1 MRLPSITKAGVII
14 FMLTLSIFTSCKSDV
29 PEDNSNNQQLME
41 LRDEVAQLKLEKEMK
56 DSIINESLAFFNE
69 IQSNLESIGF
79 KKDEIRIKSA
89 DPELTSD
96 DKTWIL
102 EQIRHINFLRTENA
116 KKVKELSNQL
126 DKNNLRIKELEAM
139 IEKLV
144 QDIQAKDDQISTLQ
158 AELDNMDKEYS
169 KLFDAYQEKE
179 FMVDQLV
186 DQINTV
192 YYSYGTAAELEK
204 NQVIERRNGF
214 IGIGKRITLL
224 DDFNEKY
231 FAKIDMTK
239 DKEIFIEGQDLKIIT
254 DHSSKSYTVVPVG
267 ANSKIKILDPREFW
281 KISKYLVVIVE

>member
-1 MRLPSITKAGVII
+1 MRLPSIIKTGGII
-14 FMLTLSIFTSCKSDV
+14 LIFTLSIFPSCKSDV
-29 PEDNSNNQQLME
+29 PADNVNNQQLME

-96 DKTWIL
+96 DKAWIL

-116 KKVKELSNQL
+116 KKVKELSSQL

-186 DQINTV
+186 DQINTA
-192 YYSYGTAAELEK
+192 YYSYGTASELEK

-239 DKEIFIEGQDLKIIT
+239 DKEIFIEGQNLKVIT
-254 DHSSKSYTVVPVG
+254 DHSSKSYAVVAVG
-267 ANSKIKILDPREFW
+267 VNSKIKIHDPREFW